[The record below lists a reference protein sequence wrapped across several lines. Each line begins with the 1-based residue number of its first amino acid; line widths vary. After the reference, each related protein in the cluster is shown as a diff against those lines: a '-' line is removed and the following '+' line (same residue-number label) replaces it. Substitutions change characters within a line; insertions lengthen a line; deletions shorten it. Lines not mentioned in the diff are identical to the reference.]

1 MAESVGDVL
10 DAARQRKPVEYLAVR
25 VGEEQHLAA
34 VGVGRDVEA
43 HIRLVGREA
52 AVRAHRVLVAPDD
65 LVSVRGNDARALD
78 RRPLARLC
86 RRVVVE
92 EPPRKVD
99 GIVSVVGEFDPVET
113 LVAVARLEGHAVLGH
128 HLVDGHRGLH
138 VGRNGTSLRRQR
150 HVLRGDERHRSGV
163 DRIARGWRERNR
175 DDGPLLERVG
185 SVRVWRHLKP
195 GDRHLA
201 DRYVV
206 NRWHRQ
212 HHGLG
217 LFRLHRSREGRDI
230 AGSNI

>member
-1 MAESVGDVL
+1 M
-10 DAARQRKPVEYLAVR
+10 
-25 VGEEQHLAA
+25 VGEL
-34 VGVGRDVEA
+34 
-43 HIRLVGREA
+43 
-52 AVRAHRVLVAPDD
+52 
-65 LVSVRGNDARALD
+65 
-78 RRPLARLC
+78 
-86 RRVVVE
+86 
-92 EPPRKVD
+92 
-99 GIVSVVGEFDPVET
+99 DPVET
-113 LVAVARLEGHAVLGH
+113 LVAVARLESYAVLGH
-128 HLVDGHRGLH
+128 HLVDGHIGLH
-138 VGRNGTSLRRQR
+138 VGRDWTPLRRQR
-150 HVLRGDERHRSGV
+150 HVLRGDEHHRSGV

-201 DRYVV
+201 DRHVV

>member
-10 DAARQRKPVEYLAVR
+10 DAARQRDLLDDRRRIGSRGEKDRVLA
-25 VGEEQHLAA
+25 
-34 VGVGRDVEA
+34 GVGGNVGLDV
-43 HIRLVGREA
+43 RLVRSP
-52 AVRAHRVLVAPDD
+52 VLVELVAVEPDD
-65 LVSVRGNDARALD
+65 LVALRRDDAGAGDGL
-78 RRPLARLC
+78 PLARRL
-86 RRVVVE
+86 RRIVAHVPAGEVDRIVAGVVE
-92 EPPRKVD
+92 LH
-99 GIVSVVGEFDPVET
+99 PVKP
-113 LVAVARLEGHAVLGH
+113 LEAGLRAQGHAVLRH
-128 HLVDGHRGLH
+128 HLVDGHIGLH
-138 VGRNGTSLRRQR
+138 VGRDGTSLRRQR

-163 DRIARGWRERNR
+163 DRIACGWRERNR

-201 DRYVV
+201 DRHVV